1 MIDRITR
8 QISIWMMAGIV
19 VGGLC
24 GFFVPTVGLA
34 LSFIGQLFLGGLKLL
49 VIPLIITGTIAGIN
63 AFGDM
68 RRAGRFSGQ
77 VLLYF
82 LGSTV
87 VAAIVG
93 VVMVMIINPGSGVAG
108 SYSAVGQG
116 WSSVSEALGS
126 LMPGNLVTAISEGK
140 YLGVVLLALFLG
152 GMLTAMGVK
161 GRTAVTLFKNI
172 HEGLLRV
179 LGMLLLV
186 APLGLFSLVA
196 AEMAKSGLAYGVPLT
211 DYFLMGGQ
219 YLLTVVLAL
228 FVHGFL
234 LLPLAVQFM
243 GRRSSIT
250 FLRNLTPAFFTAFG
264 TSSSIATFPVTY
276 RCLSDKCE
284 VDERA
289 TSMVLPLGSVINL
302 QGTVICMIVAT
313 LFAAQVAGVSF
324 GLFEVIGVAALAVL
338 LSIGASGMPSA
349 TLLAAPVLFG
359 VIGLAPAQIAMATG
373 IVVGLDWLVDRLRAM
388 VNVGGDA
395 AGAVVLAESFE
406 LKTARR
412 TGRERRPSRPPR
424 GGRQSGREPS
434 RSDSGSRPT
443 SHRQEKAPR
452 TAEPT
457 RGRGRRPAADKDESP
472 TRTRGGRTRTP
483 RQERTPF
490 EMKAPSTPALGAE
503 GGSTPSGRQATES
516 RTESDSKRPQGERRR
531 SSRSTESGTTERQ
544 GRGRGRTPADRSD
557 KPAEPKQRAPRSA
570 APKSAPRRRAE
581 VAKPAP
587 VEPEPISTPL
597 ETENKSA
604 GDESGRV
611 SRTTMARELA
621 KVSAQLRD
629 PEVTD
634 GGEMAPEKT
643 PEVTPEKP
651 AAAPRRAARPKPP
664 APEPV
669 VETPV
674 VVESVPEPEPVV
686 EKEKPAPT
694 FGRTRRYK
702 GAAIRKDKVAPQP
715 KEDPPKV
722 DEKPKPVSK
731 PAPAPEPKVVPE
743 PVAEAP
749 KVEEPAKPAVVE
761 APKVEAPEAPAPAKP
776 APVEPTPAAKVEP
789 KPEPKDEPAETKPE
803 QPSFGRTKKKR
814 TRK

>member
-8 QISIWMMAGIV
+8 QISIWMLAGIAL
-19 VGGLC
+19 GALC
-24 GFFVPTVGLA
+24 GYFVPQVGLA

-49 VIPLIITGTIAGIN
+49 VIPLIITGTIAGVN

-93 VVMVMIINPGSGVAG
+93 VALVMIVNPGGGVAG
-108 SYSAVGQG
+108 SYSAVVQG

-126 LMPGNLVTAISEGK
+126 LIPGNLVTAISEGK

-196 AEMAKSGLAYGVPLT
+196 AEMAQSDIAYGMPLT
-211 DYFLMGGQ
+211 DYYLMGGK
-219 YLLTVVLAL
+219 YILTVVLAL

-243 GRRSSIT
+243 GKRSSFT
-250 FLRNLTPAFFTAFG
+250 FLRNMAPAYFTAFG

-276 RCLSDKCE
+276 RCLSDKCQ

-313 LFAAQVAGVSF
+313 LFAAQMSGVSY
-324 GLFEVIGVAALAVL
+324 GLLEVIGVAALAVL
-338 LSIGASGMPSA
+338 LSIGAAGIPSA

-373 IVVGLDWLVDRLRAM
+373 IVVGLDWLVDRFRAM

-395 AGAVVLAESFE
+395 AGATVLAESFD

-412 TGRERRPSRPPR
+412 TGRERRPGRPAR
-424 GGRQSGREPS
+424 GGRSSGREPR
-434 RSDSGSRPT
+434 RSDSG
-443 SHRQEKAPR
+443 PR
-452 TAEPT
+452 TSKRRPEQSGRATEST
-457 RGRGRRPAADKDESP
+457 RGRGRKPAADSSEAP
-472 TRTRGGRTRTP
+472 PRTRGGRTRTP
-483 RQERTPF
+483 RQEHTPF
-490 EMKAPSTPALGAE
+490 EMKTPSTPPLGAE
-503 GGSTPSGRQATES
+503 GGSAPSGRPAPES
-516 RTESDSKRPQGERRR
+516 KTESDSQRSPAERRR
-531 SSRSTESGTTERQ
+531 SPRKAETGTTERG
-544 GRGRGRTPADRSD
+544 GRGRTRTPADRSD
-557 KPAEPKQRAPRSA
+557 KPAESKPRARRA
-570 APKSAPRRRAE
+570 APAKPAPRRRAE
-581 VAKPAP
+581 PARPAP
-587 VEPEPISTPL
+587 EEPKSIPAPP
-597 ETENKSA
+597 ETEAN
-604 GDESGRV
+604 GVTDESSRV
-611 SRTTMARELA
+611 SRSTMARELA

-634 GGEMAPEKT
+634 GSEAAPDRVQD
-643 PEVTPEKP
+643 VTPEKP
-651 AAAPRRAARPKPP
+651 ATKSKRKASPEPP

-674 VVESVPEPEPVV
+674 VAESVPEPEPVA
-686 EKEKPAPT
+686 EEEEPAPA

-702 GAAIRKDKVAPQP
+702 GAVRKDKPAPP
-715 KEDPPKV
+715 AKTDPPKV
-722 DEKPKPVSK
+722 EERPEPAKPVKS
-731 PAPAPEPKVVPE
+731 PE
-743 PVAEAP
+743 PVVETP
-749 KVEEPAKPAVVE
+749 KVEEPAKPVVVKE
-761 APKVEAPEAPAPAKP
+761 PAP
-776 APVEPTPAAKVEP
+776 PVAEKSVPDEKVEP
-789 KPEPKDEPAETKPE
+789 QPEQKVEPAEVKPE

-814 TRK
+814 TR